1 MMRRRVGLVA
11 LAIPLIAGPVAAQ
24 GRRGPP
30 GALQGAGGAPEG
42 QRRLQ
47 LEQQLRRGLWRI
59 AKERVGLTDDQM
71 SKLEATSARFDERR
85 RALVLDERAQRMTLR
100 TEILA
105 DAKADQNRIAAALD
119 RLLQLQRQR
128 IDLQAE
134 EQREFAGFMTPLQ
147 RARYAALQE
156 QVRRR
161 IEMLR
166 RQRGDSAGVRSGR

>member
-1 MMRRRVGLVA
+1 MIRRWIAVA
-11 LAIPLIAGPVAAQ
+11 AVVTPLLAGPAAAQ
-24 GRRGPP
+24 ARRGPP
-30 GALQGAGGAPEG
+30 GAMPAGAAGG

-71 SKLEATSARFDERR
+71 SKLEATSARFDDRR
-85 RALVLDERAQRMTLR
+85 RALVRDEREQRLTLR
-100 TEILA
+100 SEILA
-105 DAKADQNRIAAALD
+105 DAKADQNRIATALD

-166 RQRGDSAGVRSGR
+166 RERADSLGMRRGR